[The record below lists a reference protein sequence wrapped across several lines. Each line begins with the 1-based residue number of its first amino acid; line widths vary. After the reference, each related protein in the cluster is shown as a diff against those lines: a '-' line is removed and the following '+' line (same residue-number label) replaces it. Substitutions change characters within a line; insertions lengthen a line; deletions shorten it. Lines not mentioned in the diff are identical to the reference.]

1 MVMAYSVEEFATNL
15 HSVQRFGELRQA
27 SIDFF
32 LANRPV
38 MMSYHHFPPPGATD
52 FGSAITID
60 TYGFPEDWVKLYIS
74 KKFYEADPIPKHAL
88 STTEPF
94 WWSEAED
101 FPQLKPAERAY
112 LEELSNANLG
122 EGLAIPVFGPF
133 GRNGYM
139 GLGFG
144 KKTVTLTVGEIS
156 TLQWACQLGHQ
167 KYCDLLRAKLPD
179 DVVLSNRECEI
190 LAWVAKGKS
199 NSVIA
204 EIIGISSYTV
214 DTYLRRIFVKLGVSD
229 RVTAAL
235 RGIAIGAVT

>member
-1 MVMAYSVEEFATNL
+1 MSSRVEDFAEKLKSV
-15 HSVQRFGELRQA
+15 HRFGEVRQA

-32 LANRPV
+32 LANGPV

-60 TYGFPEDWVKLYIS
+60 TYGFPTDWVARYIS
-74 KKFYEADPIPKHAL
+74 EKFYEVDPIPKHAL

-94 WWSEAED
+94 WWSEAKD
-101 FPQLKPAERAY
+101 LPQLKPAEKMY
-112 LEELSNANLG
+112 LAELSNADLG
-122 EGLAIPVFGPF
+122 DGLAIPVFGPF
-133 GRNGYM
+133 GRNGYI

-144 KKTVTLTVGEIS
+144 KKSVSLTIAEIS

-179 DVVLSNRECEI
+179 DVVLSSRECEI

-204 EIIGISSYTV
+204 EIVGISSYTV

-235 RGIAIGAVT
+235 RGIAVGAVPF